1 MPDITVKEAREAA
14 ERVQRVV
21 GTWTQK
27 DIDALP
33 LEGARD
39 VMTAWRKDL
48 QILVNYTLLT
58 TNTTEAMQASQAEL
72 AK

>member
-21 GTWTQK
+21 GTWDQK
-27 DIDALP
+27 QIDALP
-33 LEGARD
+33 LAGPE
-39 VMTAWRKDL
+39 VLTAWQKDL
-48 QILVNYTLLT
+48 LTLVNYTLFT

>member
-21 GTWTQK
+21 GTWTQESK
-27 DIDALP
+27 DRLP
-33 LEGARD
+33 DVQRD
-39 VMTAWRKDL
+39 IMESWQKDL

-58 TNTTEAMQASQAEL
+58 TNTTEALQASQAEL